1 MTAVAEAPP
10 TAPPEPPIDEVEVEH
25 VFPPPWLRRLG
36 SRFLNLYAALALIYL
51 FLPIFVIVAFSFN
64 APKGRF
70 NLVWQGFTLENWQHP
85 FAVPELV
92 DAFLFSLKIAAIAT
106 AIAVVFGAL
115 VSLSLCRYRFR
126 GSGAVNMLLVLPLT
140 TPEIVLGAS
149 LGSIFI
155 LQVYPQPVPQTLGEG
170 TIIIAHV
177 MFCVSFVALTV
188 KARLRGFD
196 WTLEEAAMDLGAN
209 PIRVFTR
216 VTLPLMIPGILAAAL
231 LSFALSLDDFIIT
244 LFNSAPD
251 NVTFPLYIYGARQ
264 RALPPQIN
272 VLATMILVVSI
283 VLLASGTLFQRVR
296 ERRSGQGVV
305 AAPRA
310 IVMPIED

>member
-1 MTAVAEAPP
+1 V
-10 TAPPEPPIDEVEVEH
+10 
-25 VFPPPWLRRLG
+25 
-36 SRFLNLYAALALIYL
+36 YAALGLVYL
-51 FLPIFVIVAFSFN
+51 FLPIFVIIAFSFN

-70 NLVWQGFTLENWQHP
+70 NLVWQHFTLDNWKDP

-106 AIAVVFGAL
+106 LIAVVFGAL

-149 LGSIFI
+149 LGSLFI
-155 LQVYPQPVPQTLGEG
+155 LQVYPQPVPQTLGQG

-196 WTLEEAAMDLGAN
+196 WTLEEAAADLGAG
-209 PIRVFTR
+209 PVRVFTK
-216 VTLPLMIPGILAAAL
+216 VTLPLMMPGILAAAL

-244 LFNSAPD
+244 LFNASPD
-251 NVTFPLYIYGARQ
+251 DVTFPLYIYGARQ

-272 VLATMILVVSI
+272 VLATIVLVASVA
-283 VLLASGTLFQRVR
+283 LLASGTLFQRVR
-296 ERRSGQGVV
+296 ERRSGRGVV
-305 AAPRA
+305 AGPRA
-310 IVMPIED
+310 IVMPVED

>member
-1 MTAVAEAPP
+1 MTAPTVTAPGVP
-10 TAPPEPPIDEVEVEH
+10 AAPPEPELEH

-36 SRFLNLYAALALIYL
+36 SRFLNLYAALALVYL

-64 APKGRF
+64 QPKGRF
-70 NLVWQGFTLENWQHP
+70 NLVWQQFTLDNWKDP
-85 FAVPELV
+85 FAIPELV

-106 AIAVVFGAL
+106 AIAIVFGAL
-115 VSLSLCRYRFR
+115 VSLSLCRYKFR

-155 LQVYPQPVPQTLGEG
+155 LQIYPQPVPQTLGEG

-196 WTLEEAAMDLGAN
+196 WTLEEAAMDLGAG
-209 PIRVFTR
+209 PVRVFTK

-244 LFNSAPD
+244 LFNASPD

-272 VLATMILVVSI
+272 VLATIVLVVSVI
-283 VLLASGTLFQRVR
+283 LLASGTLFQRIR
-296 ERRSGQGVV
+296 ERRSGQGVI

-310 IVMPIED
+310 IVMPMED

>member
-1 MTAVAEAPP
+1 MSAATVEAPVR
-10 TAPPEPPIDEVEVEH
+10 AAASEPEIER
-25 VFPPPWLRRLG
+25 VFPPPWLRHLG
-36 SRFLNLYAALALIYL
+36 SRFLDLYAALALVYL

-64 APKGRF
+64 APRGRF
-70 NLVWQGFTLENWQHP
+70 NLVWQHFTLDNWKHP

-106 AIAVVFGAL
+106 LIAVVFGAL
-115 VSLSLCRYRFR
+115 VSLSLCRYKFR

-149 LGSIFI
+149 LASIFI
-155 LQVYPQPVPQTLGEG
+155 LQTYPPPVPQTLGQG

-196 WTLEEAAMDLGAN
+196 WTLEEAAADLGAG
-209 PIRVFTR
+209 PVRVFTR

-231 LSFALSLDDFIIT
+231 LSFALSLDDFIVT
-244 LFNSAPD
+244 LFNASPD

-272 VLATMILVVSI
+272 VLATSVLVVS
-283 VLLASGTLFQRVR
+283 VALLASGTLFQRIR

-310 IVMPIED
+310 IVMPLED

>member
-1 MTAVAEAPP
+1 MSVD
-10 TAPPEPPIDEVEVEH
+10 TAPTGAAPRTSPEPEMEN

-36 SRFLNLYAALALIYL
+36 SRFLNLYAGLALVYL

-70 NLVWQGFTLENWQHP
+70 NLVWQSFTLDNWKHP
-85 FAVPELV
+85 FAIPELV

-115 VSLSLCRYRFR
+115 VSLSLCRYKFR

-155 LQVYPQPVPQTLGEG
+155 LQVYPPPVPQTLGEG

-196 WTLEEAAMDLGAN
+196 WTLEEAGMDLGAN
-209 PIRVFTR
+209 PLRVFRR
-216 VTLPLMIPGILAAAL
+216 VTLPLMVPGILAAAL

-244 LFNSAPD
+244 LFNASPD

-272 VLATMILVVSI
+272 VLATMILIVS
-283 VLLASGTLFQRVR
+283 VALLASGTLFQRIR
-296 ERRSGQGVV
+296 ERRSGQGEV

-310 IVMPIED
+310 IIMPMED

>member
-1 MTAVAEAPP
+1 
-10 TAPPEPPIDEVEVEH
+10 
-25 VFPPPWLRRLG
+25 
-36 SRFLNLYAALALIYL
+36 
-51 FLPIFVIVAFSFN
+51 
-64 APKGRF
+64 
-70 NLVWQGFTLENWQHP
+70 
-85 FAVPELV
+85 
-92 DAFLFSLKIAAIAT
+92 
-106 AIAVVFGAL
+106 
-115 VSLSLCRYRFR
+115 
-126 GSGAVNMLLVLPLT
+126 VNMLLVLPLT

-155 LQVYPQPVPQTLGEG
+155 LQVYPPPVPQTLGEG

-196 WTLEEAAMDLGAN
+196 WTLEEAGMDLGAN
-209 PIRVFTR
+209 PLRVFRR

-244 LFNSAPD
+244 LFNASPD

-272 VLATMILVVSI
+272 VLATMILIVS
-283 VLLASGTLFQRVR
+283 VALLASGTLFQRIR
-296 ERRSGQGVV
+296 ERRSGQGEV

-310 IVMPIED
+310 IIMPMED

>member
-1 MTAVAEAPP
+1 MSAPTMTAEVPRQAE
-10 TAPPEPPIDEVEVEH
+10 PELQR
-25 VFPPPWLRRLG
+25 VFPPPWLRRFG
-36 SRFLNLYAALALIYL
+36 SQLLNVYAALGLVYL

-70 NLVWQGFTLENWQHP
+70 NLVWQHFTLDNWKDP

-92 DAFLFSLKIAAIAT
+92 DAFVFSLKIAAIAT
-106 AIAVVFGAL
+106 LIAVVFGAL

-149 LGSIFI
+149 LGSLFI
-155 LQVYPQPVPQTLGEG
+155 LQVYPQPVPQTLGQG

-196 WTLEEAAMDLGAN
+196 WTLEEAAADLGAG
-209 PIRVFTR
+209 PVRVFTK
-216 VTLPLMIPGILAAAL
+216 VTLPLMMPGILAAAL

-244 LFNSAPD
+244 LFNASPD
-251 NVTFPLYIYGARQ
+251 DVTFPLYIYGARQ

-272 VLATMILVVSI
+272 VLATIVLVASV

-305 AAPRA
+305 AGPRA
-310 IVMPIED
+310 IVMPVED